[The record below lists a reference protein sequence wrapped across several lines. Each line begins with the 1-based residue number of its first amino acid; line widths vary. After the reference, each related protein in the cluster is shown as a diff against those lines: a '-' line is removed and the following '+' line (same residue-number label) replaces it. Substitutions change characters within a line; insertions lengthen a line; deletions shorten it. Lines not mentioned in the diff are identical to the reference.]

1 MIFQETLN
9 MNDRDTIHVLQSN
22 VTPANSLDSW
32 YFISFDICVDC
43 ESCEMKELILL
54 HVIASL
60 ALCQQFHQPQDFQR
74 NYNHDH
80 NHQVLHNDIN
90 QERE

>member
-1 MIFQETLN
+1 MTEIQFTFYNQNL
-9 MNDRDTIHVLQSN
+9 HLQTVSI
-22 VTPANSLDSW
+22 PGIL
-32 YFISFDICVDC
+32 YHFEICVDC